1 VESDSDPNGNL
12 PAVQNKNQAAPPR
25 RLAVRA
31 AILSMLSTAIG
42 GYLGIYIAVYLY
54 KPAGMMSQME
64 HITSETE
71 RVASLIDE
79 YIEQHLNSSE
89 RIVNK
94 LEDVM
99 TMMRN
104 VPAIPKELE
113 IAIDLATLEAKID
126 EVEMR
131 LVTFQGIV
139 TDNPEKAML
148 LPVMRND
155 IEMVRREISRVDQL
169 INSNADGMYN
179 LLYFITGM
187 NLTMLL
193 AFAGLVGWTF
203 IQGQRP

>member
-1 VESDSDPNGNL
+1 
-12 PAVQNKNQAAPPR
+12 
-25 RLAVRA
+25 
-31 AILSMLSTAIG
+31 
-42 GYLGIYIAVYLY
+42 
-54 KPAGMMSQME
+54 
-64 HITSETE
+64 
-71 RVASLIDE
+71 LIDE

-139 TDNPEKAML
+139 MDNPEKAML

-155 IEMVRREISRVDQL
+155 IEIVRREISRVDQL

-179 LLYFITGM
+179 LLYVITGM

-203 IQGQRP
+203 IRGQRP